1 MARLDTTVSRHRA
14 ESGRSVRLSV
24 LRFWTD
30 RAGATAIEY
39 GLIAGLTFLVIAGSL
54 KLFAERMTLMYNY
67 IGNSLA
73 GAF

>member
-1 MARLDTTVSRHRA
+1 M
-14 ESGRSVRLSV
+14 RLSV